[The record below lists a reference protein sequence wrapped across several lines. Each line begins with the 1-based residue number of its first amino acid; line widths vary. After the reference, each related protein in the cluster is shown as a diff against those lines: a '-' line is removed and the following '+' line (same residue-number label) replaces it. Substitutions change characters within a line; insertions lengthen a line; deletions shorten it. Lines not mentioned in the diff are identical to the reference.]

1 MNFAQFFI
9 TRPIFASVLSIL
21 ILIVGGISMFALP
34 IAQYPEITPPTI
46 RVTATFPGADAK
58 TVAETVASPIEQEV
72 NGVENML
79 YMSSQSTNDGV
90 MSLTITF
97 KLGTNLDEAQV
108 LVQNRV
114 AIAQTKLPEETR
126 RLGINTVKQSPD
138 LMLVV
143 NLISPNNTRDTLYL
157 SNYAFIN
164 LKDRL
169 SRVEG
174 VGSISVF
181 GTGEYSMRIWL
192 DANKIASRDMT
203 AGDVINAIREQNIQ
217 VAAGTLGQP
226 PVPSGTAQQITLTA
240 MGRLKDE
247 EQFRNIIIKTGDD
260 GRVTRLK
267 DVAKV
272 ELGAQSYAQA
282 SFLDGKPSAGV
293 GIFQLPGSNAVTTA
307 QAIRDTMKELAKD
320 FPDDVSFDIV
330 YDTTIFVTESINAV
344 VHTLIEAFIL
354 VILVVLLFLQNWRTT
369 IIPLLAVPV
378 SLVGTFA
385 VMHLLGF
392 SLNNLSMFGL
402 VLAIGIVVDDA
413 IVVVENVERNME
425 AGLSPLAATRKAMHE
440 VSGALIAIAVVL
452 SAVFIPTAAVS
463 GITGQFYRQFAL
475 TIAVSTII
483 SAFNSL
489 TLSPALCALLLKPH
503 GAKKDIFQRLID
515 LLFGWFFKIF
525 EFIFRW
531 ITRAYTATV
540 AKLVRFAFITLLLYG
555 GLLYT
560 AWIGFSK
567 VPSGFIPNQDM
578 GYLIS
583 VLQLPDGASL
593 ERTMEVTRRA
603 ADLAATV
610 PGIKHTIAIPGFS
623 PLSGGVASN
632 AGAIFVILDEFK
644 NRKTPDK
651 NGMAILGQLTAKL
664 SSIKEGIVVA
674 FPPPSVRGMGSV
686 GGFKM
691 MVQDR
696 SGTHGLDELQTQT
709 DSLIAEGNKTEGLRG
724 LFTTFRASTP
734 QIHIDIDRSKLK
746 QMGVPLTNIF
756 EALQVYMGSV
766 YINDI
771 TLFNRSYRVTAQA
784 DPSQRVTLDQIKM
797 FQTRN
802 SDGKMV
808 PLGAAV
814 DFSDSTGP
822 DRVLRYNM
830 FPAAEISGNTAPGFS
845 SGQSVIAMEALAEK
859 QLPRGYGYEW
869 TELTYQEILA
879 GNTSL
884 YVFPLCVLFVFLV
897 LAAQY
902 ESWGLPLAIILI
914 VPMCLLS
921 AIWGVWFRDQ
931 DNNIFTQIGFIVLVG
946 LACKNAILI
955 VEFAKQLQ
963 NEGRNRIEAAIEA
976 ARLRLRPI
984 VMTSLA
990 FILGVVPMMI
1000 AHGAG
1005 GEMRQALGTAVFF
1018 GMLGVTF
1025 FGIFFTPVFYS
1036 VIMKLL
1042 PGKNR
1047 YIEDETSHD
1056 HEHPVEH

>member
-9 TRPIFASVLSIL
+9 TRPIFASVLSIV
-21 ILIVGGISMFALP
+21 IMIIGGISMFALP

-58 TVAETVASPIEQEV
+58 TVAETVAAPIEQEV

-97 KLGTNLDEAQV
+97 KLGTNLDDAQV

-114 AIAQTKLPEETR
+114 AIAETKLPEETR
-126 RLGINTVKQSPD
+126 RLGISTVKQSPD

-143 NLISPNNTRDTLYL
+143 NLISPDESRDTLYL

-169 SRVEG
+169 SRIEG

-181 GTGEYSMRIWL
+181 GVGEYSMRVWL

-203 AGDVINAIREQNIQ
+203 AGDVIRAIREQNIQ

-226 PVPSGTAQQITLTA
+226 PVPAGTPSQITLTA

-267 DVAKV
+267 DVARV

-282 SFLDGKPSAGV
+282 SFLDGKPSAGIGV
-293 GIFQLPGSNAVTTA
+293 FQLPGSNAVTTA
-307 QAIRDTMKELAKD
+307 QAIREAMVEFSKD
-320 FPDDVSFDIV
+320 FPTGVEYKIA
-330 YDTTIFVTESINAV
+330 YDTTVFVTESIKAV

-385 VMHLLGF
+385 VMYMLGF
-392 SLNNLSMFGL
+392 SLNNLSLFGL

-425 AGLSPLAATRKAMHE
+425 EGLPPLAATRKAMRE

-463 GITGQFYRQFAL
+463 GISGQFYRQFAL

-483 SAFNSL
+483 SALNSL

-503 GAKKDIFQRLID
+503 GTKKDIFQRLID
-515 LLFGWFFKIF
+515 LLLGWFFKIF
-525 EFIFRW
+525 EWFFGW
-531 ITRAYTATV
+531 ITKAYTAAV
-540 AKLVRFAFITLLLYG
+540 AKLVRFALLTLLVYG
-555 GLLYT
+555 GLLYS
-560 AWIGFSK
+560 AYIGFQR
-567 VPSGFIPNQDM
+567 VPSGFIPTQDM

-583 VLQLPDGASL
+583 VIQLPDGASL
-593 ERTMEVTRRA
+593 ERTMEVTQRA
-603 ADLAATV
+603 TELAASV
-610 PGIKHTIAIPGFS
+610 PGVKHTIAIPGFS

-632 AGAIFVILDEFK
+632 AGAIFVILDEFD
-644 NRKTPDK
+644 NRKDPSLG
-651 NGMAILGQLTAKL
+651 GMAILGQISQKL
-664 SSIKEGIVVA
+664 QTIKEGITVA

-696 SGTHGLDELQTQT
+696 SGVHGLGDLQNETEK
-709 DSLIAEGNKTEGLRG
+709 LIAEGNKTTGLQG
-724 LFTTFRASTP
+724 LFTTFRANTP
-734 QIHIDIDRSKLK
+734 QVHIDIDRGKLK
-746 QMGVPLTNIF
+746 QMGVSLTDIF
-756 EALQVYMGSV
+756 ETLQVYMGSV

-784 DPSQRVTLDQIKM
+784 EPSQRVSLDQIKM

-802 SDGKMV
+802 SEGKMV

-814 DFSDSTGP
+814 EFMDSTGP

-845 SGQSVIAMEALAEK
+845 SGQSVETMEKLAQEN
-859 QLPRGYGYEW
+859 LPRGYGFEW

-879 GNTSL
+879 GDTTL
-884 YVFPLCVLFVFLV
+884 FVFPLCVLFVFLV
-897 LAAQY
+897 LSAQY

-921 AIWGVWFRDQ
+921 AIWGVWFRDM

-963 NEGRNRIEAAIEA
+963 NSGLSRVEAAIEA

-984 VMTSLA
+984 IMTSLA
-990 FILGVVPMMI
+990 FILGVVPLML
-1000 AHGAG
+1000 AKGAG
-1005 GEMRQALGTAVFF
+1005 GEMRQALGTTVFF
-1018 GMLGVTF
+1018 GMLGVTL

-1036 VIMKLL
+1036 VIMKLF
-1042 PGKNR
+1042 PEKQR
-1047 YIEDETSHD
+1047 YIEEDEDVD
-1056 HEHPVEH
+1056 HPPVQH